1 MSNVGMI
8 HIVYP
13 VSYSAEKEYIKKFFR
28 FIGCFISDCPV
39 DQDWMSYL
47 EPNNEDDGIDLV
59 LNYYGTDPYQAASEY
74 QGITRYYLYF
84 DLEQKICHVSHTP
97 LENGT
102 SLTAYPNLKTT
113 RDKMLQSVIDM
124 IWDGEPQEY
133 LSVSNIRKLYT
144 DSICGDLF
152 YLLQAKRCLRVLT
165 MGEVLQAPEAK
176 VSHIPSHAYNERM
189 LTALYETYIRLDALE
204 DGYSLYA
211 RLNAG
216 SMLREISATLI
227 NPDYRNYQFID
238 SSKIAYQ
245 IPTVSELID
254 QAQVLLRKHPYFTS
268 AYLLLAS
275 LCKSN
280 PSLDR
285 DEEACY
291 LQALRAI
298 PNGRKGYAFIWYRIG
313 YFYEKVYHDAERAL
327 ENYHRAV
334 NADVGFYQAMFKIAY
349 YAASDGRYNEAES
362 LLKNVIQSIF
372 RGRDPEPDENGEYG
386 NWSILSLKDSQ
397 YLFKAYILLAK
408 ICINSNREYSAKA
421 YIGKACLAATTFEEA
436 FLVRKMSDLESEEYC
451 EFIGYHEIS
460 IPVWAMWQVLKPWS
474 ESIINDAF
482 VRHIVQNRLN
492 QWEQSK
498 ESLYP

>member
-1 MSNVGMI
+1 MSNFGMI

-13 VSYSAEKEYIKKFFR
+13 VSYSAEKEYIKNFLR
-28 FIGCFISDCPV
+28 FIGCFVSDCPV
-39 DQDWMSYL
+39 EQDWMAYL

-74 QGITRYYLYF
+74 QGIRRFYLYF
-84 DLEQKICHVSHTP
+84 DLDQRISHVSHTP
-97 LENGT
+97 LEIGT
-102 SLTAYPNLKTT
+102 LLTPYPNRKIM
-113 RDKMLQSVIDM
+113 RDQMLQSLIEL
-124 IWDGEPQEY
+124 IWDGEPQAC
-133 LSVSNIRKLYT
+133 LSVSNIRQLYT

-165 MGEVLQAPEAK
+165 MGEVLQTPEAK
-176 VSHIPSHAYNERM
+176 VSYIPSHAYIEQM
-189 LTALYETYIRLDALE
+189 LTALYDVYLQLEVLDDA
-204 DGYSLYA
+204 YSLYT

-216 SMLREISATLI
+216 SMMREIAATLD
-227 NPDYRNYQFID
+227 NPDYRKHQIID
-238 SSKIAYQ
+238 SYQVAYQ
-245 IPTVSELID
+245 IPTVSELVD
-254 QAQVLLRKHPYFTS
+254 QAQILLRKYPYFTS

-280 PSLDR
+280 PDLDR

-291 LQALRAI
+291 LHALRSI
-298 PNGRKGYAFIWYRIG
+298 PNGRKGYAFVWYRIG
-313 YFYEKVYHDAERAL
+313 YFYEKAYHDAERAL

-334 NADVGFYQAMFKIAY
+334 NADAGFYQALFKIAY

-362 LLKNVIQSIF
+362 LLINVIKAIF

-386 NWSILSLKDSQ
+386 NWSFLSLKDAQ

-436 FLVRKMSDLESEEYC
+436 LLVRKMSDCNSGEYRD
-451 EFIGYHEIS
+451 FIDYHEVS
-460 IPVWAMWQVLKPWS
+460 IPVWAMWRVLKPWS

-482 VRHIVQNRLN
+482 VRHIVRNRLK
-492 QWEQSK
+492 QWG
-498 ESLYP
+498 